1 MNFWKKTLPLSIA
14 FILGWIGIL
23 GDYIPHQT
31 SEELTKSIMKGLIIV
46 FAIVAFLGLYSLLQ
60 MHWSKIK
67 RKNVG
72 WGYSLLV
79 YIGFFVMLFFG
90 LYNQGEFFWNTQV
103 ERGQIQWLYQ
113 YAFTPCQATM
123 FSILAF
129 FIASAAYRTFRAKSI
144 EAGILLLAAVLV
156 MFGVVPISG
165 MIWKGFP
172 EIAQW
177 LLEYPNMAVKRA
189 IFFGIALGA
198 ISTSLR
204 IIFGIER
211 SYMGGGE

>member
-1 MNFWKKTLPLSIA
+1 MKFWKKTLPLAIA
-14 FILGWIGIL
+14 FVMGWIGIL
-23 GDYIPHQT
+23 VNYIPHQASEALMT
-31 SEELTKSIMKGLIIV
+31 STTKGLIITM
-46 FAIVAFLGLYSLLQ
+46 AIVAFLGLYSLLH
-60 MHWSKIK
+60 MHYFKIK
-67 RKNVG
+67 RKNEG

-79 YIGFFVMLFFG
+79 FFGFFTMFLFG

-103 ERGQIQWLYQ
+103 EKGQIDWIYT
-113 YAFTPCQATM
+113 YIFTPCQATM

-129 FIASAAYRTFRAKSI
+129 FIASAAYRTFRAKSV

-165 MIWKGFP
+165 LLWKGFP

-189 IFFGIALGA
+189 IFFGVALGV
-198 ISTSLR
+198 ISMSLR

-211 SYMGGGE
+211 SYLGGGE

>member
-79 YIGFFVMLFFG
+79 YM
-90 LYNQGEFFWNTQV
+90 
-103 ERGQIQWLYQ
+103 
-113 YAFTPCQATM
+113 
-123 FSILAF
+123 
-129 FIASAAYRTFRAKSI
+129 
-144 EAGILLLAAVLV
+144 
-156 MFGVVPISG
+156 
-165 MIWKGFP
+165 
-172 EIAQW
+172 
-177 LLEYPNMAVKRA
+177 
-189 IFFGIALGA
+189 
-198 ISTSLR
+198 TSDC
-204 IIFGIER
+204 
-211 SYMGGGE
+211 